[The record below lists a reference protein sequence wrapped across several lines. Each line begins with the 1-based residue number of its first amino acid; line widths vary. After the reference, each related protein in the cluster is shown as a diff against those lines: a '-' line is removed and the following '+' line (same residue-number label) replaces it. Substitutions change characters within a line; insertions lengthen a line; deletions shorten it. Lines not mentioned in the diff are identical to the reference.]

1 MLGDDIFRLGDINK
15 ESYDEMLN
23 KENLLFLLSAGCSDL
38 WNYRSV
44 YSPWLGVDPVVN
56 YALEN
61 NIVLKGNA
69 RLEKVLV
76 HQFKT
81 VFSYLLGDKKHAE
94 VFQRWT
100 QGVPDEKNKK
110 K

>member
-1 MLGDDIFRLGDINK
+1 MN
-15 ESYDEMLN
+15 ESYDKMLN

-44 YSPWLGVDPVVN
+44 YSPWLGIDPVVN
-56 YALEN
+56 YAVEKN
-61 NIVLKGNA
+61 VVPEGSS
-69 RLEKVLV
+69 RLGQISK

-81 VFSYLLGDKKHAE
+81 VFSYLLGDKKYAE

-100 QGVPDEKNKK
+100 QGASNEKEKK